1 MIEKLPFSV
10 SDAMQLY
17 GVERWGCGFFG
28 VAENGNVYVDAPRKD
43 GIGRVEL
50 TEIVS
55 ELKRLGFEMPI
66 VLRLENL
73 ITSRVTELN
82 QAFRNAIELGDYKG
96 NYQGVFPIK
105 VNQQS
110 HVIEHL
116 VRCGDEFSF
125 GLEAG
130 SKPELLIAMASMRNK
145 ESPLICNGY
154 KDREFIDLGLNAVRL
169 GFRCFFVI
177 ENIHELDLILERSE
191 ALGIDPLLGARI
203 KLSTKVEGNWQN
215 DSGDR
220 SLFGLTTIQM
230 IAMVDKLKQANKLHL
245 LELLHFHLGSQIPNI
260 RNIRDGV
267 NEACRYFIDITKE
280 GANLKYL
287 DLGGGLAVDY
297 DGSASTNQN
306 SRNYDINEYCIDVVE
321 AIDRALTPQGIPHPT
336 IITESG
342 RWLIAPMSILLFDI
356 LAVEEF
362 AANERVRRDSEIS
375 GNHSW
380 CEPVLCLFDTE
391 SNFDQRRIQENYN
404 DTIYNLDQSRR
415 QFSSGKISLREKA
428 IAENTSL
435 RILNRI
441 VSLVPSLPYP
451 SPELLA
457 LKDKLADIYYGNF
470 SVFQSLPDAW
480 AIEQVFPV
488 MPIHRLLEEPTKNGV
503 IADLTCDCD
512 GKLDRFFV
520 NSGSSGSLP
529 LHELKED
536 EDYLLGVFL
545 VGAYQETL
553 GDLHNLFGDTNVASV
568 RITGDHQFELL
579 ELING
584 DNISDLL
591 SYVEYQPK
599 LLLDQFREM
608 TMAALEDKRINSS
621 DAENAIDIY
630 SEALKSISYLQNA

>member
-1 MIEKLPFSV
+1 MN
-10 SDAMQLY
+10 LY
-17 GVERWGCGFFG
+17 GVHRWGCGFFG
-28 VAENGNVYVDAPRKD
+28 VADNGNVVVDAPIES
-43 GIGRVEL
+43 GGGRIEL
-50 TEIVS
+50 TDVVA
-55 ELKRLGFEMPI
+55 ELKSLGFEMPI

-82 QAFRNAIELGDYKG
+82 QAFRNAIKATEYQGE
-96 NYQGVFPIK
+96 YQGVFPIK

-116 VRCGDEFSF
+116 VRCGDEFAF

-130 SKPELLIAMASMRNK
+130 SKPELLIAMASLRNK

-177 ENIHELDLILERSE
+177 ENLHELDLILERSN
-191 ALGIDPLLGARI
+191 ALGIEPLLGARI

-220 SLFGLTTIQM
+220 SLFGLTTIQL
-230 IAMVDKLKQANKLHL
+230 IALVDKLKHAKKLHL
-245 LELLHFHLGSQIPNI
+245 LEMLHFHLGSQIPNI

-267 NEACRYFIDITKE
+267 NEACRYFIDVTQE

-321 AIDRALTPQGIPHPT
+321 AISNALSPLEIPHPT

-362 AANERVRRDSEIS
+362 EANEKVRKDSAQPRIDK
-375 GNHSW
+375 W

-391 SNFDQRRIQENYN
+391 TNFGQRRLQENYN

-441 VSLVPSLPYP
+441 VNLVPSLPHP
-451 SPELLA
+451 SPELLD

-480 AIEQVFPV
+480 AIEQIFPV
-488 MPIHRLLEEPTKNGV
+488 MPIHRLREKPTKNGV

-512 GKLDRFFV
+512 GKLDRFYV
-520 NSGSSGSLP
+520 DSGTSGSLP
-529 LHELKED
+529 LHELRSG

-568 RITGDHQFELL
+568 RITGDGEFELL

-584 DNISDLL
+584 DNVADLL

-599 LLLDQFREM
+599 LLLEQFREM
-608 TMAALEDKRINSS
+608 TMASFNDGRISLEE
-621 DAENAIDIY
+621 AENTVAIY
-630 SEALKSISYLQNA
+630 SKALKSISYLTSV

>member
-1 MIEKLPFSV
+1 MNEKLPFSV

-17 GVERWGCGFFG
+17 GVGRWGCGFFG
-28 VAENGNVYVDAPRKD
+28 VAENGNVFVETQQED

-55 ELKRLGFEMPI
+55 ELKRLGFEMPV
-66 VLRLENL
+66 VLRMENL

-82 QAFRNAIELGDYKG
+82 QAFRNAIRLADYKG

-130 SKPELLIAMASMRNK
+130 SKPELLIAMASLQNK
-145 ESPLICNGY
+145 DSPLICNGY

-191 ALGIDPLLGARI
+191 ALGIDPIIGARI

-220 SLFGLTTIQM
+220 SLFGLTTIQL
-230 IAMVDKLKQANKLHL
+230 ITMVDKLKQANKLHL

-280 GANLKYL
+280 GADLKYL

-306 SRNYDINEYCIDVVE
+306 SRNYDIKEYCIDVVE
-321 AIDRALTPQGIPHPT
+321 AIDKALTPQGIPHPT

-342 RWLIAPMSILLFDI
+342 RWLVAPMSILLFDV

-375 GNHSW
+375 ENHNW
-380 CEPVLCLFDTE
+380 CEPLLCLFDTE
-391 SNFDQRRIQENYN
+391 SNFEQRRIQENYN

-415 QFSSGKISLREKA
+415 QFSAGKISLREKA

-441 VSLVPSLPYP
+441 VKLVPSLPYP
-451 SPELLA
+451 SPELLE

-488 MPIHRLLEEPTKNGV
+488 MPIHRLMEKPTKNGV

-520 NSGSSGSLP
+520 NSSSSGSLP
-529 LHELKED
+529 LHELKD
-536 EDYLLGVFL
+536 KEDYLLGVF
-545 VGAYQETL
+545 
-553 GDLHNLFGDTNVASV
+553 FGRGLPRNAW
-568 RITGDHQFELL
+568 GFAQ
-579 ELING
+579 LIRR
-584 DNISDLL
+584 
-591 SYVEYQPK
+591 Y
-599 LLLDQFREM
+599 
-608 TMAALEDKRINSS
+608 TC
-621 DAENAIDIY
+621 
-630 SEALKSISYLQNA
+630 SIGPHHR

>member
-1 MIEKLPFSV
+1 MN
-10 SDAMQLY
+10 LY
-17 GVERWGCGFFG
+17 GVHRWGCGFFG
-28 VAENGNVYVDAPRKD
+28 VADNGNVFVDASFESGSRR
-43 GIGRVEL
+43 IEL
-50 TEIVS
+50 TDVVA
-55 ELKRLGFEMPI
+55 ELKSIGFEMPI

-73 ITSRVTELN
+73 ITARVTQLN
-82 QAFRNAIELGDYKG
+82 QAFRNAIESTNYKG
-96 NYQGVFPIK
+96 DYQGVFPIK
-105 VNQQS
+105 VNQQN

-116 VRCGDEFSF
+116 VRCGDEFAF

-130 SKPELLIAMASMRNK
+130 SKPELLIAMASLRNK

-177 ENIHELDLILERSE
+177 ENLHELDLILERSKT
-191 ALGIDPLLGARI
+191 LGIEPLLGARI

-220 SLFGLTTIQM
+220 SLFGLTTIQL
-230 IAMVDKLKQANKLHL
+230 IALVDKLKHANKLHL
-245 LELLHFHLGSQIPNI
+245 LEMLHFHLGSQIPNI

-267 NEACRYFIDITKE
+267 NEACRYFIDMTKE

-321 AIDRALTPQGIPHPT
+321 AIDNALTPLGIPHPT

-362 AANERVRRDSEIS
+362 AANQKIKSDS
-375 GNHSW
+375 GNAGIDNW

-391 SNFDQRRIQENYN
+391 SNFDQHRLQENYN

-441 VSLVPSLPYP
+441 VNLVPSLPYP
-451 SPELLA
+451 SPELLD

-480 AIEQVFPV
+480 AIEQIFPV
-488 MPIHRLLEEPTKNGV
+488 MPIHRLTEMPTKNGM

-520 NSGSSGSLP
+520 DSASSGSLP
-529 LHELKED
+529 LHELRSG

-568 RITGDHQFELL
+568 RITGESEFEFL

-584 DNISDLL
+584 DNVADLL

-599 LLLDQFREM
+599 LLLEQFREM
-608 TMAALEDKRINSS
+608 TMASFNDGRISL
-621 DAENAIDIY
+621 DEAENTVAVY
-630 SEALKSISYLQNA
+630 SAALQSISYLKSS

>member
-1 MIEKLPFSV
+1 MN
-10 SDAMQLY
+10 LY
-17 GVERWGCGFFG
+17 GVHRWGCGFFG
-28 VAENGNVYVDAPRKD
+28 VADNGNVFVDASFESGSRR
-43 GIGRVEL
+43 IEL
-50 TEIVS
+50 TDVVA
-55 ELKRLGFEMPI
+55 ELKSIGFEMPI

-73 ITSRVTELN
+73 ITARVTQLN
-82 QAFRNAIELGDYKG
+82 QAFRNAIESTNYKG
-96 NYQGVFPIK
+96 DYQGVFPIK
-105 VNQQS
+105 VNQQN

-116 VRCGDEFSF
+116 VRCGDEFAF

-130 SKPELLIAMASMRNK
+130 SKPELLIAMASLRNK

-177 ENIHELDLILERSE
+177 ENLHELDLILERSKT
-191 ALGIDPLLGARI
+191 LGIEPLLGARI

-220 SLFGLTTIQM
+220 SLFGLTTIQL
-230 IAMVDKLKQANKLHL
+230 ITLVDKLKHVNKLHL
-245 LELLHFHLGSQIPNI
+245 LEMLHFHLGSQIPNI

-267 NEACRYFIDITKE
+267 NEACRYFIDMTKE

-321 AIDRALTPQGIPHPT
+321 AIDNALTPLGIPHPT

-362 AANERVRRDSEIS
+362 AANQKIKSES
-375 GNHSW
+375 GNSGIDNW

-391 SNFDQRRIQENYN
+391 SNFDQHRLQENYN

-441 VSLVPSLPYP
+441 VNLVPSLPYP
-451 SPELLA
+451 SPELLD

-480 AIEQVFPV
+480 AIEQIFPV
-488 MPIHRLLEEPTKNGV
+488 MPIHRLSEMPTKNGV

-520 NSGSSGSLP
+520 DSASSGSLP
-529 LHELKED
+529 LHELRSG

-568 RITGDHQFELL
+568 RITGDREFEFL

-584 DNISDLL
+584 DNVADLL

-599 LLLDQFREM
+599 LLLEQFREM
-608 TMAALEDKRINSS
+608 TMASFNDGRISL
-621 DAENAIDIY
+621 DEAENTVAVY
-630 SEALKSISYLQNA
+630 SAALKSISYLTSS

>member
-1 MIEKLPFSV
+1 MN
-10 SDAMQLY
+10 LY
-17 GVERWGCGFFG
+17 GVHRWGCGFFG
-28 VAENGNVYVDAPRKD
+28 VADNGNVFVDAPIES
-43 GIGRVEL
+43 GSGRIEL
-50 TEIVS
+50 TDVVA
-55 ELKRLGFEMPI
+55 ELKSLGFEMPI

-82 QAFRNAIELGDYKG
+82 QAFGNAIKATEYKG
-96 NYQGVFPIK
+96 EYQGVFPIK

-116 VRCGDEFSF
+116 VRCGDEFAF

-130 SKPELLIAMASMRNK
+130 SKPELLIAMASLRNK

-177 ENIHELDLILERSE
+177 ENLHELDLILERSN
-191 ALGIDPLLGARI
+191 ALGIEPLLGARI

-220 SLFGLTTIQM
+220 SLFGLTTIQL
-230 IAMVDKLKQANKLHL
+230 IALVDKLKHAKKLHL
-245 LELLHFHLGSQIPNI
+245 LEMLHFHLGSQIPNI

-267 NEACRYFIDITKE
+267 NEACRYFIDVTQE
-280 GANLKYL
+280 GADLKYL

-321 AIDRALTPQGIPHPT
+321 AISNALSPLEIPHPT

-362 AANERVRRDSEIS
+362 EANEKVRKDSAQPGIDK
-375 GNHSW
+375 W

-391 SNFDQRRIQENYN
+391 TNFGQRRLQENYN

-441 VSLVPSLPYP
+441 VNLVPSLPHP
-451 SPELLA
+451 SPELLD

-480 AIEQVFPV
+480 AIEQIFPV
-488 MPIHRLLEEPTKNGV
+488 MPIHRLREKPTKNGV

-512 GKLDRFFV
+512 GKLDRFYV
-520 NSGSSGSLP
+520 DSGTSGSLP
-529 LHELKED
+529 LHELRSG

-568 RITGDHQFELL
+568 RITGDGEFELL

-584 DNISDLL
+584 DNVADLL

-599 LLLDQFREM
+599 LLLEQFREM
-608 TMAALEDKRINSS
+608 TMASFNDGRISLEE
-621 DAENAIDIY
+621 AENTVAIY
-630 SEALKSISYLQNA
+630 SKALKSISYLTSV

>member
-1 MIEKLPFSV
+1 MN
-10 SDAMQLY
+10 LY
-17 GVERWGCGFFG
+17 GVHRWGCGFFG
-28 VAENGNVYVDAPRKD
+28 VADSGNVFVDAPLESGSRR
-43 GIGRVEL
+43 IEL
-50 TEIVS
+50 TDVVA
-55 ELKRLGFEMPI
+55 ELKSIGFEMPI

-73 ITSRVTELN
+73 ITARVTQLN
-82 QAFRNAIELGDYKG
+82 QAFRNAIESTNYKG
-96 NYQGVFPIK
+96 DYQGVFPIK
-105 VNQQS
+105 VNQQN

-116 VRCGDEFSF
+116 VRCGDEFAF

-130 SKPELLIAMASMRNK
+130 SKPELLIAMASLRNK

-177 ENIHELDLILERSE
+177 ENLHELDLILERSKT
-191 ALGIDPLLGARI
+191 LGIEPLLGARI

-220 SLFGLTTIQM
+220 SLFGLTTIQL
-230 IAMVDKLKQANKLHL
+230 ITLVDKLKHVNKLHL
-245 LELLHFHLGSQIPNI
+245 LEMLHFHLGSQIPNI

-267 NEACRYFIDITKE
+267 NEACRYFIDMTKE

-321 AIDRALTPQGIPHPT
+321 AIDNALTPLGIPHPT

-362 AANERVRRDSEIS
+362 AANQKIKSES
-375 GNHSW
+375 GNSGIDNW

-391 SNFDQRRIQENYN
+391 SNFDQHRLQENYN

-415 QFSSGKISLREKA
+415 RFSSGKISLREKA

-441 VSLVPSLPYP
+441 VNLVPSLPYP
-451 SPELLA
+451 SPELLD

-480 AIEQVFPV
+480 AIEQIFPV
-488 MPIHRLLEEPTKNGV
+488 MPIHRLSEMPTKNGV

-520 NSGSSGSLP
+520 DSASSGSLP
-529 LHELKED
+529 LHELRSG

-568 RITGDHQFELL
+568 RITGDREFEFL

-584 DNISDLL
+584 DNVADLL

-599 LLLDQFREM
+599 LLLEQFREM
-608 TMAALEDKRINSS
+608 TMASFNDGRISL
-621 DAENAIDIY
+621 DEAENTVAVY
-630 SEALKSISYLQNA
+630 SAALKSISYLTSS

>member
-1 MIEKLPFSV
+1 MN
-10 SDAMQLY
+10 LY
-17 GVERWGCGFFG
+17 GVHRWGCGFFG
-28 VAENGNVYVDAPRKD
+28 VADSGNVFVDAPLESGSRR
-43 GIGRVEL
+43 IEL
-50 TEIVS
+50 TDVVA
-55 ELKRLGFEMPI
+55 ELKSIGFEMPI

-73 ITSRVTELN
+73 ITARVTQLN
-82 QAFRNAIELGDYKG
+82 QAFRNAIESTNYKG
-96 NYQGVFPIK
+96 DYQGVFPIK
-105 VNQQS
+105 VNQQN

-116 VRCGDEFSF
+116 VRCGDEFAF

-130 SKPELLIAMASMRNK
+130 SKPELLIAMASLRNK

-177 ENIHELDLILERSE
+177 ENLHELDLILERSKT
-191 ALGIDPLLGARI
+191 LGIEPLLGARI

-220 SLFGLTTIQM
+220 SLFGLTTIQL
-230 IAMVDKLKQANKLHL
+230 ITLVDKLKHVNKLHL
-245 LELLHFHLGSQIPNI
+245 LEMLHFHLGSQIPNI

-267 NEACRYFIDITKE
+267 NEACRYFIDMTKE

-321 AIDRALTPQGIPHPT
+321 AIDNALTPLGIPHPT

-362 AANERVRRDSEIS
+362 AANQKIKSES
-375 GNHSW
+375 GNSGIDNW

-391 SNFDQRRIQENYN
+391 SNFDQHRLQENYN

-441 VSLVPSLPYP
+441 VNLVPSLPYP
-451 SPELLA
+451 SPELLD

-480 AIEQVFPV
+480 AIEQIFPV
-488 MPIHRLLEEPTKNGV
+488 MPIHRLSEMPTKNGV

-520 NSGSSGSLP
+520 DSASSGSLP
-529 LHELKED
+529 LHELRSG

-568 RITGDHQFELL
+568 RITGDREFEFL

-584 DNISDLL
+584 DNVADLL

-599 LLLDQFREM
+599 LLLEQFREM
-608 TMAALEDKRINSS
+608 TMASFNDGRISL
-621 DAENAIDIY
+621 DEAENTVAVY
-630 SEALKSISYLQNA
+630 SAALKSISYLTSS

>member
-1 MIEKLPFSV
+1 MN
-10 SDAMQLY
+10 LY
-17 GVERWGCGFFG
+17 GVHRWGCGFFG
-28 VAENGNVYVDAPRKD
+28 VADSGNVFVDAPLESGSRR
-43 GIGRVEL
+43 IEL
-50 TEIVS
+50 TDVVA
-55 ELKRLGFEMPI
+55 ELKSIGFEMPI

-73 ITSRVTELN
+73 ITARVTQLN
-82 QAFRNAIELGDYKG
+82 QAFRNAIESTNYKG
-96 NYQGVFPIK
+96 DYQGVFPIK
-105 VNQQS
+105 VNQQN

-116 VRCGDEFSF
+116 VRCGDEFAF

-130 SKPELLIAMASMRNK
+130 SKPELLIAMASLRNK

-177 ENIHELDLILERSE
+177 ENLHELDLILERSKT
-191 ALGIDPLLGARI
+191 LGIEPLLGARI

-220 SLFGLTTIQM
+220 SLFGLTTIQL
-230 IAMVDKLKQANKLHL
+230 ITLVDKLKHVNKLHL
-245 LELLHFHLGSQIPNI
+245 LEMLHFHLGSQIPNI

-267 NEACRYFIDITKE
+267 NEACRYFIDMTKE

-321 AIDRALTPQGIPHPT
+321 AIDNALTPLGIPHPT

-362 AANERVRRDSEIS
+362 AANQKIKSES
-375 GNHSW
+375 GNSGIDNW

-391 SNFDQRRIQENYN
+391 SNFDQHRLQENYN

-441 VSLVPSLPYP
+441 VNLVPSLPYP
-451 SPELLA
+451 SPELLD

-480 AIEQVFPV
+480 AIEQIFPV
-488 MPIHRLLEEPTKNGV
+488 MPIHRLSEMPTKNGV

-520 NSGSSGSLP
+520 DSASSGSLP
-529 LHELKED
+529 LHELRSG

-568 RITGDHQFELL
+568 RITGDSEFEFL

-584 DNISDLL
+584 DNVADLL

-599 LLLDQFREM
+599 LLLEQFREM
-608 TMAALEDKRINSS
+608 TMASFNDGRISL
-621 DAENAIDIY
+621 DEAENTVAVY
-630 SEALKSISYLQNA
+630 SAALKSISYLTSS

>member
-1 MIEKLPFSV
+1 MN
-10 SDAMQLY
+10 LY
-17 GVERWGCGFFG
+17 GVHRWGCGFFG
-28 VAENGNVYVDAPRKD
+28 VADSGNVFVDAPLESGSRR
-43 GIGRVEL
+43 IEL
-50 TEIVS
+50 TDVVA
-55 ELKRLGFEMPI
+55 ELKSIGFEMPI

-73 ITSRVTELN
+73 ITARVTQLN
-82 QAFRNAIELGDYKG
+82 QAFRNAIESTNYKG
-96 NYQGVFPIK
+96 DYQGVFPIK
-105 VNQQS
+105 VNQQN

-116 VRCGDEFSF
+116 VRCGDKFAF

-130 SKPELLIAMASMRNK
+130 SKPELLIAMASLRNK

-177 ENIHELDLILERSE
+177 ENLHELDLILERSKT
-191 ALGIDPLLGARI
+191 LGIEPLLGARI

-220 SLFGLTTIQM
+220 SLFGLTTIQL
-230 IAMVDKLKQANKLHL
+230 ITLVDKLKHVNKLHL
-245 LELLHFHLGSQIPNI
+245 LEMLHFHLGSQIPNI

-267 NEACRYFIDITKE
+267 NEACRYFIDMTKE

-321 AIDRALTPQGIPHPT
+321 AIDNALTPLGIPHPT

-362 AANERVRRDSEIS
+362 AANQKIKSES
-375 GNHSW
+375 GNSGIDNW

-391 SNFDQRRIQENYN
+391 SNFDQHRLQENYN

-441 VSLVPSLPYP
+441 VNLVPSLPYP
-451 SPELLA
+451 SPELLD

-480 AIEQVFPV
+480 AIEQIFPV
-488 MPIHRLLEEPTKNGV
+488 MPIHRLSEMPTKNGV

-520 NSGSSGSLP
+520 DSASSGSLP
-529 LHELKED
+529 LHELRSG

-568 RITGDHQFELL
+568 RITGDREFEFL

-584 DNISDLL
+584 DNVADLL

-599 LLLDQFREM
+599 LLLEQFREM
-608 TMAALEDKRINSS
+608 TMASFNDGRISL
-621 DAENAIDIY
+621 DEAENTVAVY
-630 SEALKSISYLQNA
+630 SAALKSISYLTSS

>member
-1 MIEKLPFSV
+1 MN
-10 SDAMQLY
+10 LY
-17 GVERWGCGFFG
+17 GVHRWGCGFFG
-28 VAENGNVYVDAPRKD
+28 VADSGNVFVDAPLESGSRR
-43 GIGRVEL
+43 IEL
-50 TEIVS
+50 TDVVA
-55 ELKRLGFEMPI
+55 ELKSIGFEMPI

-73 ITSRVTELN
+73 ITARVTQLN
-82 QAFRNAIELGDYKG
+82 QAFRNAIESTNYKG
-96 NYQGVFPIK
+96 DYQGVFPIK
-105 VNQQS
+105 VNQQN

-116 VRCGDEFSF
+116 VRCGDEFAF

-130 SKPELLIAMASMRNK
+130 SKPELLIAMASLRNK

-177 ENIHELDLILERSE
+177 ENLHELDLILERSKT
-191 ALGIDPLLGARI
+191 LGIEPLLGARI

-220 SLFGLTTIQM
+220 SLFGLTTIQL
-230 IAMVDKLKQANKLHL
+230 ITLVDKLKHVNKLHL
-245 LELLHFHLGSQIPNI
+245 LEMLHFHLGSQIPNI

-267 NEACRYFIDITKE
+267 NEACRYFIDMTKE

-297 DGSASTNQN
+297 DGSASTKQN

-321 AIDRALTPQGIPHPT
+321 AIDNALTPLGIPHPT

-362 AANERVRRDSEIS
+362 AANQKIKSES
-375 GNHSW
+375 GNSGIDNW

-391 SNFDQRRIQENYN
+391 SNFDQHRLQENYN

-441 VSLVPSLPYP
+441 VNLVPSLPYP
-451 SPELLA
+451 SPELLD

-480 AIEQVFPV
+480 AIEQIFPV
-488 MPIHRLLEEPTKNGV
+488 MPIHRLSEMPTKNGV

-520 NSGSSGSLP
+520 DSASSGSLP
-529 LHELKED
+529 LHELRSG

-568 RITGDHQFELL
+568 RITGDREFEFL

-584 DNISDLL
+584 YNVADLL

-599 LLLDQFREM
+599 LLLEQFRDM
-608 TMAALEDKRINSS
+608 TMASFNDGRSS
-621 DAENAIDIY
+621 LDEAENTVAVY
-630 SEALKSISYLQNA
+630 SAALKSISYLTSS